1 MTDETDRKMNTRTID
16 RRGFI
21 AGTFAAALAAGC
33 RTAATRP
40 ALRVLTYNLHHS
52 EGLDGKVDLERIARI
67 IRGSGADLVALQE
80 LDRRARRTGS
90 VDQPAEYIRL
100 TGLHGEFG
108 AAMDLQGGEYGQ
120 MLLSRWPLSGF
131 ATHHLPNPS
140 KREPRIAV
148 SAMVRPP
155 GMPGIRFVGAHL
167 DATRDDGDR
176 RLQSAELHR
185 LFTDATPTILAGD
198 LNDLPGSPVVRGFS
212 EGWSDTAAGDP
223 QPTNPADA
231 PKVRIDYVFARPAE
245 RWRVVSIRVLDERVA
260 SDHRPVLAE
269 LEWDAA

>member
-1 MTDETDRKMNTRTID
+1 MPDGTESQMNTRTID

-33 RTAATRP
+33 RTAAKRP

-67 IRGSGADLVALQE
+67 VRGSGADLVALQE

-108 AAMDLQGGEYGQ
+108 AAMDFQGGEYGQ

-131 ATHHLPNPS
+131 MTHRLPNPS

-155 GMPGIRFVGAHL
+155 GMPRIRFVGAHL

-198 LNDLPGSPVVRGFS
+198 MNDLPGSPVVRGFS
-212 EGWSDTAAGDP
+212 EGWSDAAAEYP
-223 QPTNPADA
+223 QPTDPADA
-231 PKVRIDYVFARPAE
+231 PKVRIDYVFARPAA
-245 RWRVVSIRVLDERVA
+245 RWRVVSVRVLDERVA